1 MTKDELINIFENASN
16 YSWSLYFFSINKRS
30 KNPYEVV
37 KIRMK
42 KEALQ
47 NYAKNL
53 LLCILKFQLKKID
66 SIDDYNG
73 ENPKL
78 SCDKLSLDSD
88 IIKESWTNFQMMCA
102 EYCDNKLNNKKI
114 KGYVLTGQPSDE
126 FQHTLSIF
134 KVANPVYDIKKDKKA
149 TIFKKVD
156 EQLDTVFD
164 YLYRLYLNTDFFV
177 IDNDLYAL
185 NYKFEE
191 IFDIEKTMQKIKEK
205 SIKQILELQCFS
217 DNSFGNYLKS
227 YNHPKTFIS
236 LDSEKMA
243 FINDAQRRKE
253 IANKLNIELD
263 TNDNFCNLSNEQASL
278 ILKYL
283 CLKLISDGDANTYVE
298 VSQAKKLKI
307 EKEYV

>member
-1 MTKDELINIFENASN
+1 MTKDEIINIFENASN

-37 KIRMK
+37 KIRMN

-47 NYAKNL
+47 NYANNL

-78 SCDKLSLDSD
+78 SCDKLSLESE
-88 IIKESWTNFQMMCA
+88 IIKESWTNFHMMCA

-114 KGYVLTGQPSDE
+114 KGYVLTGQPNEE
-126 FQHTLSIF
+126 FEHTLSIF
-134 KVANPVYDIKKDKKA
+134 KIANPIYNLEDKKA

-156 EQLDTVFD
+156 EQLDSFSD
-164 YLYRLYLNTDFFV
+164 HLYRLYLSTDFFI

-205 SIKQILELQCFS
+205 SIKQILELPCFS
-217 DNSFGNYLKS
+217 DNSFRNYLKS

-243 FINDAQRRKE
+243 LINNTQRRKE
-253 IANKLNIELD
+253 IANNLKIELD
-263 TNDNFCNLSNEQASL
+263 TNDKFYNLSNEQASL

-283 CLKLISDGDANTYVE
+283 CLKLISDGDTKTYVE
-298 VSQAKKLKI
+298 VSQAKRLKI
-307 EKEYV
+307 EKDSV